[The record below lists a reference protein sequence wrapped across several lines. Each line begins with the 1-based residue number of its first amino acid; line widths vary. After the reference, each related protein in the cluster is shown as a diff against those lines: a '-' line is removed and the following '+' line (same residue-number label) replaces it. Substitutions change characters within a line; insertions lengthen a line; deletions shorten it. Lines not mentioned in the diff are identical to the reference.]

1 MMKWIRVFVGLLVVA
16 SSQATAL
23 NYQTECIASYTLQLP
38 DNIEV
43 ALYPTATYLQP
54 KSKYPI
60 YFDDGKKAYSSIFN
74 YNYNKLMITDDYKD
88 EKFLTELLKNLSD
101 SFIDIINYNPQDEIK
116 LINNDDTSLGYY
128 SNFGTDITF
137 LFAHRIYTFYTNE
150 YYQGIER
157 DFAFYKQNA
166 ESIINGFST
175 RKLFEAPQIAGKCI
189 PYGFVAGNNP
199 STPLNLGVSFRLN
212 DHPDVVVTFTENTRS
227 FSDALK
233 SDAKAEMQGF
243 WDTRYDASNDNI
255 AAIKLLGFPKNR
267 SIKMDGRD
275 GVAGFVEVIYKDKS
289 PSDYGYYAVVDYY
302 SRNAKSQKDHPW
314 LQLSVV
320 GKASEAK
327 GKTPLTKDEI
337 YKLAKTIEASI
348 MRRDTEQ

>member
-1 MMKWIRVFVGLLVVA
+1 MIKQLILLTSLLAVA
-16 SSQATAL
+16 SSQATVL
-23 NYQTECIASYTLQLP
+23 NYQTECIGSYTLQLP

-60 YFDDGKKAYSSIFN
+60 YFADGKRAYSSIFN
-74 YNYNKLMITDDYKD
+74 YNNSFLMITKEWKD
-88 EKFLTELLKNLSD
+88 SNLSSIVSDFKEGFTKMKQENLD
-101 SFIDIINYNPQDEIK
+101 STMNTIESKNQF
-116 LINNDDTSLGYY
+116 GYY
-128 SNFGTDITF
+128 ADSGFRVSYVSFD
-137 LFAHRIYTFYTNE
+137 RIYTFYANKP
-150 YYQGIER
+150 YQAKEKN
-157 DFAFYKQNA
+157 FEFYKQNA

-175 RKLFEAPQIAGKCI
+175 RTLFEVPKIAGKCI

-212 DHPDVVVTFTENTRS
+212 DHPDVVITFTENTRS

-267 SIKMDGRD
+267 SITMDGRS

-337 YKLAKTIEASI
+337 YALAKTIEASI

>member
-1 MMKWIRVFVGLLVVA
+1 MMIKRILVFVGLLVVA

-23 NYQTECIASYTLQLP
+23 NYQTECIGSYTLQLP

-43 ALYPTATYLQP
+43 ALYPTSTYLQP
-54 KSKYPI
+54 KSKNPI
-60 YFDDGKKAYSSIFN
+60 YFDDGKRTYSSIFN
-74 YNYNKLMITDDYKD
+74 YNKNRLIITHFFNDKNVLNKIVNDTLADNNKIKIEYIDDSVNLFND
-88 EKFLTELLKNLSD
+88 HDLL
-101 SFIDIINYNPQDEIK
+101 SF
-116 LINNDDTSLGYY
+116 Y
-128 SNFGTDITF
+128 SNKASEVIYIKNN
-137 LFAHRIYTFYTNE
+137 RIYNFYTE
-150 YYQGIER
+150 KRYQGIER

-175 RKLFEAPQIAGKCI
+175 RTLFEVPQIAGKCI

-267 SIKMDGRD
+267 SITMDGRD

-314 LQLSVV
+314 LQLSVI

-337 YKLAKTIEASI
+337 YALAKTIEASI